1 MKVITSKSNTLF
13 IALIEIFDQILALA
27 NKLMFASKED
37 YNKSV
42 VIMIGEMGNGKSTTL
57 NELIQVVQKQAGRV
71 ENE

>member
-1 MKVITSKSNTLF
+1 MKVIATKSNTLF

-57 NELIQVVQKQAGRV
+57 NELIQVVQNQAGR
-71 ENE
+71 EDNE